1 MANNAATAL
10 SALAILAILITAETA
25 SAEDAEALAK
35 ESRNPIAAETA
46 SAKDAEALAKESQNP
61 IADLIT
67 LPIEENFGFGGLDG
81 RTQHV
86 VNVAPV
92 YPLKVHDRWLLIN
105 RAIIPAL
112 ISLPSSVTG
121 ADDVIGLGDINFT
134 PFLSPQGLSDKYSWG
149 VGPTLT
155 VPSATDEAL
164 GTGKWSLG
172 PSFVFLMERGPWVTG
187 FLIANSWSIGGKS
200 SRPDVNAGVLQPW
213 LYYNFSNGAYVFYE
227 PVITVDWKAEPGE
240 KWTVPVGIGVGKI
253 FQIGS
258 QFMNVQIAGFY
269 NVERPRGSPEWTIR
283 PQIQFLFPK

>member
-1 MANNAATAL
+1 MANNPATAV
-10 SALAILAILITAETA
+10 SALAILAIL
-25 SAEDAEALAK
+25 
-35 ESRNPIAAETA
+35 IAAETA

-61 IADLIT
+61 IADLVT

-86 VNVAPV
+86 VNVSPV
-92 YPLKVHDRWLLIN
+92 YPLRVHDRWLLIN

-112 ISLPSSVTG
+112 ISLPSSITG
-121 ADDVIGLGDINFT
+121 ADDVLGLGDINFT

-155 VPSATDEAL
+155 VPSATDEVL

-172 PSFVFLMERGPWVTG
+172 PSFVFLMEQGPWVTG

-253 FQIGS
+253 FQIGR
-258 QFMNVQIAGFY
+258 QFLNVQIAGFY
-269 NVERPRGSPEWTIR
+269 NAERPRGSPEWTIR